1 MWEGRPLQWVFAEEA
16 NGIGMQLAKEILGG
30 KYEPVL
36 TTHIDKGHIYNH
48 LIFNAVS
55 FSDQEYYH
63 SKKRSY
69 HEIRRASGH
78 LCRESCASLSSARTK
93 ARATLSIRPHRT
105 APATRQN

>member
-48 LIFNAVS
+48 LICAPIRGRVNPL
-55 FSDQEYYH
+55 
-63 SKKRSY
+63 SK
-69 HEIRRASGH
+69 
-78 LCRESCASLSSARTK
+78 
-93 ARATLSIRPHRT
+93 
-105 APATRQN
+105 RQA